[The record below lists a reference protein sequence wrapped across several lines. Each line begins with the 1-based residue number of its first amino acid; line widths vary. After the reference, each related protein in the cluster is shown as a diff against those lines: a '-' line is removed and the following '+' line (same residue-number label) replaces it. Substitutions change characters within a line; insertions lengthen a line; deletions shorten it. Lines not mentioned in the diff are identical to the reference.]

1 MVDIQIVQAGKL
13 NYVIEEQSLVAKTGT
28 TESNE
33 DLIHIS
39 PSFVAV
45 IDGTTSKTTR
55 LWDGKT
61 GGQVCAQLIDRVLA
75 QLPGEA
81 TAEEA
86 VGAITATIKD
96 FYETQGVLEIVQADP
111 SQRVTA
117 ALVVASFQRK
127 EIWFVGDCQCMLDN
141 RLILNTKPVDTITA
155 EARAMFLE
163 TELQRG
169 VTIEDLRQNDAGR
182 AFILPLLKQQ
192 QLFQNNPAAGPYWY
206 PIIDGFPVP
215 DGGIRIE
222 PIPQTTQII
231 ILASDGYPVLKDTLA
246 ASEEELQRIL
256 ESDPLLFRSYKATK
270 GVQEGY
276 VSYDDRAY
284 IKLRLLHEP
293 QKDSAVA
300 IKNDGFS
307 KAIQPRRKKKKKA
320 KRNQQ
325 RASKKAR

>member
-1 MVDIQIVQAGKL
+1 MVDMQAIQPDQTYYIV
-13 NYVIEEQSLVAKTGT
+13 EEQALVAKTGIS
-28 TESNE
+28 ENNE
-33 DLIHIS
+33 DFIHIS

-61 GGQVCAQLIDRVLA
+61 GGQVCAQIIDRVLS
-75 QLPGEA
+75 QLPGDA

-86 VGAITATIKD
+86 VGEITANIRA
-96 FYETQGVLEIVQADP
+96 FYETQGVLELVQEDP

-141 RLILNTKPVDTITA
+141 RLILNTKPVDTITS

-163 TELQRG
+163 TELQNG
-169 VTIEDLRQNDAGR
+169 ATIEELRRNDTGR

-206 PIIDGFPVP
+206 PILDGFPVP
-215 DGGIRIE
+215 AEGIRIE
-222 PIPQTTQII
+222 PIPQKTRTI
-231 ILASDGYPVLKDTLA
+231 ILASDGYPILQESLE
-246 ASEEELQRIL
+246 ASEQELQRIL
-256 ESDPLLFRSYKATK
+256 ESDPLLFRSYKTTK
-270 GVQEGY
+270 GVQDGF

-284 IKLRLLHEP
+284 LKLRLLRE
-293 QKDSAVA
+293 
-300 IKNDGFS
+300 S
-307 KAIQPRRKKKKKA
+307 KQTRSTTVRGNSFKKPVKKGRKKKKLA
-320 KRNQQ
+320 RRKR
-325 RASKKAR
+325 

>member
-1 MVDIQIVQAGKL
+1 MVDIQTIETGKL
-13 NYVIEEQSLVAKTGT
+13 NYVMEEQSLIAKTGNP
-28 TESNE
+28 EHNE

-45 IDGTTSKTTR
+45 IDGTTSKTAR

-61 GGQVCAQLIDRVLA
+61 GGQVCAQIIDRVLS
-75 QLPGEA
+75 QLPGEI

-86 VGAITATIKD
+86 VGAITAAIKD
-96 FYETQGVLEIVQADP
+96 FYETQGVLEIVQSDP

-141 RLILNTKPVDTITA
+141 RLILNTKPVDIITA

-163 TELQRG
+163 TELQKG
-169 VTIEDLRQNDAGR
+169 ATIEELRQHDAGR

-192 QLFQNNPAAGPYWY
+192 QLFQNNPAAGSYWY

-231 ILASDGYPVLKDTLA
+231 ILASDGYPVLKNTLA

-256 ESDPLLFRSYKATK
+256 ESDPLLFRSYKSTK

-284 IKLRLLHEP
+284 VKLQLVHEP
-293 QKDSAVA
+293 QSNSD
-300 IKNDGFS
+300 NNFS
-307 KAIQPRRKKKKKA
+307 KPIQHRRKKKKKA
-320 KRNQQ
+320 KR
-325 RASKKAR
+325 KKAR